1 MNVIDKSLN
10 TTDISAFLHCLGLF
24 EQQVW
29 VQHILLCVYMW
40 LKRMLFIRTKHNMQI
55 FWVIPFIKLQN
66 DTQTMVKW

>member
-10 TTDISAFLHCLGLF
+10 TTDISAFLRCLGLF

-55 FWVIPFIKLQN
+55 FGVIPFIKLQN